1 MLTSPPS
8 IFAINKKRLCPWW
21 PCWWPSVTGDWK
33 TFIYKQKE
41 HWKLT
46 RQIQIHTFLLSEN
59 QEMNHELYLPRSS
72 THSGE
77 VGWFKCES
85 INKLVTRPHED
96 LQWMDGSRP
105 GQILAAGDCCTTLH
119 FCRDIAQTV
128 LLSHKQN
135 LATNLAVYD
144 LKLLVSVN

>member
-1 MLTSPPS
+1 MSL
-8 IFAINKKRLCPWW
+8 AI
-21 PCWWPSVTGDWK
+21 GK
-33 TFIYKQKE
+33 TFELFTKTE
-41 HWKLT
+41 RTLDKLA

-96 LQWMDGSRP
+96 LQ
-105 GQILAAGDCCTTLH
+105 
-119 FCRDIAQTV
+119 
-128 LLSHKQN
+128 
-135 LATNLAVYD
+135 
-144 LKLLVSVN
+144 